1 MRVLLL
7 GLVLLL
13 AGCAAAPGQPDLAGP
28 AAIRDLDRMKD
39 LDARRDWAGLAAVSL
54 PACAG
59 PRDSVC
65 AERHALKA
73 RGCANMATGGNLSES
88 ARRAFLDCAVDS
100 NRAALAASATTPP
113 SERNAW
119 RMAHASAL
127 FTRRQARPGGEI
139 CEDNTPLLAEADRLH
154 LADPAAPRPRFLAAS
169 AKLTAVT
176 RDCDPAM
183 TAAARCEQLAAA
195 RLLLRNPP
203 ADVAAEWRALSAGV
217 DSAARRLAC
226 RIA

>member
-1 MRVLLL
+1 MRPLFLGLLLL
-7 GLVLLL
+7 G
-13 AGCAAAPGQPDLAGP
+13 ACASQPGQPDLAGP
-28 AAIRDLDRMKD
+28 AAIRELDRMKD
-39 LDARRDWAGLAAVSL
+39 LDARRDWAGLAAAEL
-54 PACAG
+54 PACGG
-59 PRDSVC
+59 PQDSVC

-73 RGCANMATGGNLSES
+73 RGCANMATAENLSET

-100 NRAALAASATTPP
+100 NRAALQAAEATPAA
-113 SERNAW
+113 ERNAW
-119 RMAHASAL
+119 RMAYASAL

-139 CEDNTPLLAEADRLH
+139 CQDNTPLLAEADRLH

>member
-1 MRVLLL
+1 MRPLFLGLLLL
-7 GLVLLL
+7 G
-13 AGCAAAPGQPDLAGP
+13 ACASQPGQPDLAGP
-28 AAIRDLDRMKD
+28 AAIRELDRLKD
-39 LDARRDWAGLAAVSL
+39 LDARRDWAGLAAAEL
-54 PACAG
+54 PACGGAQ
-59 PRDSVC
+59 DSVC

-73 RGCANMATGGNLSES
+73 RGCANMATAENLSET

-100 NRAALAASATTPP
+100 NRAALQAAEATPAA
-113 SERNAW
+113 ERNAW
-119 RMAHASAL
+119 RMAYASAL

-139 CEDNTPLLAEADRLH
+139 CQDNTPLLAEADRLH

-169 AKLTAVT
+169 ARLTAVT

>member
-1 MRVLLL
+1 MRPVLLALLLL
-7 GLVLLL
+7 GAC
-13 AGCAAAPGQPDLAGP
+13 AGEPGQPDLAGP
-28 AAIRDLDRMKD
+28 AAIRELDRMKD
-39 LDARRDWAGLAAVSL
+39 MDARRDWAGLAAVNLSD
-54 PACAG
+54 CAG

-73 RGCANMATGGNLSES
+73 RGCANMAAGANLSET

-100 NRAALAASATTPP
+100 NRAALAAAEATPAM
-113 SERNAW
+113 ERHAW

-139 CEDNTPLLAEADRLH
+139 CLDNTPLLAEAERLQA
-154 LADPAAPRPRFLAAS
+154 ADPAAPRPRFLAAS

-176 RDCDPAM
+176 RNCDPASS
-183 TAAARCEQLAAA
+183 AAARCEQLAAA

-203 ADVAAEWRALSAGV
+203 ADVATEWRSLTAGV
-217 DSAARRLAC
+217 DSAARRLSC